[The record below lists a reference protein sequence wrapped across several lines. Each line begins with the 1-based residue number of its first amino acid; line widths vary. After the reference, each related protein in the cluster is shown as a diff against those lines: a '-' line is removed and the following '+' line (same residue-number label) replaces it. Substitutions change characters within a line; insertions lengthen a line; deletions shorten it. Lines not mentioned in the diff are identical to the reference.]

1 MAIVWLVAVVHD
13 SLAACASAVPAIF
26 RNPALPCLKIAS
38 FLFEEEKKTY
48 GAIIAHAKNFP

>member
-38 FLFEEEKKTY
+38 FLFEEEKKPM
-48 GAIIAHAKNFP
+48 AQ